1 MFKGQKFKEL
11 NRKSAKD
18 MFVELQRAWPQLG
31 SWKDQLKMVTL
42 DRLGKATMIVKLMIT
57 WWSTKPQVQV

>member
-1 MFKGQKFKEL
+1 
-11 NRKSAKD
+11 

-42 DRLGKATMIVKLMIT
+42 DRLGKATMMVKLMIT